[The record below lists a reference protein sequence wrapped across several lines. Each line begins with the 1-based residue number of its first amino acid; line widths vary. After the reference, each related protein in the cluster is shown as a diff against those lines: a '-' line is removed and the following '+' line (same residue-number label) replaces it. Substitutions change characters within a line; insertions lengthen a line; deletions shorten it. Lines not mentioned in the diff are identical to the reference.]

1 MSIIES
7 IKKTCYFII
16 LACVFFKK
24 KISTCILICFN
35 SNIFEFDER
44 GIYQNKGKI
53 RKTRDGSWRRRK
65 NGLELY

>member
-1 MSIIES
+1 MSIIGS

-16 LACVFFKK
+16 LACAFFKK
-24 KISTCILICFN
+24 NFLTCILIYVN
-35 SNIFEFDER
+35 SSIFEFDER

-65 NGLELY
+65 NGL